1 MGRFA
6 RLTKLVVTFSQQSK
20 DGAACSLL
28 TELLASANRR
38 VSQRGRL
45 ADKRV
50 NQRGRLADKCVN
62 QRGHL
67 ADRRLKEAALLTGV
81 STRGRGDK

>member
-20 DGAACSLL
+20 GGAACSLL

-38 VSQRGRL
+38 V
-45 ADKRV
+45 
-50 NQRGRLADKCVN
+50 NQRGHLADKCVN

-67 ADRRLKEAALLTGV
+67 ADRRVKEAALLTGV